1 MSEIDYDTKLAELR
15 DLEKEFITSAYDG
28 FVSAMSKELFPIC
41 GMDEYTYTYV
51 TADLA
56 RRCKDYETSAKLLSQ
71 IITSRGASAK
81 VKERAREVRDL
92 IKQELKR

>member
-1 MSEIDYDTKLAELR
+1 
-15 DLEKEFITSAYDG
+15 
-28 FVSAMSKELFPIC
+28 
-41 GMDEYTYTYV
+41 MDEYTYTYV